1 MSQITCCPACGTMFR
16 VVADQLRVSEGWVR
30 CGHCTEVFDAT
41 AQMQGGAAATKPDAE
56 SAVPT
61 DAAAAQAADANGPVE
76 PIDSGWRGEGDG
88 RDEHAGAAENVE
100 RGAHDTVAPLQALL
114 EPDEWA
120 IGERAPDRFDGRGHD
135 EIATDSRLLER
146 TPAQT
151 QPPPA
156 DASMPPRFHPSV
168 IDDEARPAFK
178 PSRAGDSPAGRND
191 DLAPSQV
198 PSGWSPIGADPGF
211 PPFELRRA
219 DAVDDEPD
227 SFFTP
232 PDVNSGWTALED
244 DEEAEPQ
251 AQDLS
256 FIRDARR
263 RAFWQRPLM
272 RLAVAAVALVLM
284 AVLAAQYAVQERNR
298 LAALHPQLAPVLRAL
313 CRPVGCSIGPLQR
326 IDAIAIDSSAF
337 NKLRPEAYRLSVT
350 LKNQGAAAVA
360 MPALELTL
368 TDAQDQP
375 VLRRVLAPRELGAT
389 LDVIAGNGE
398 WSGVVSLTVA
408 ANGNAERIAGYR
420 LLAFYP

>member
-41 AQMQGGAAATKPDAE
+41 EQMQDGAAAVKPDAG

-61 DAAAAQAADANGPVE
+61 GPAVAQAADASGEVE
-76 PIDSGWRGEGDG
+76 PIDSGLRGDG
-88 RDEHAGAAENVE
+88 DARDEHAGAAERDE
-100 RGAHDTVAPLQALL
+100 RGAHDTVVPLQPLL
-114 EPDEWA
+114 EPDGWA
-120 IGERAPDRFDGRGHD
+120 VGDGASDHLDDRGHD
-135 EIATDSRLLER
+135 EAPTDSRLER
-146 TPAQT
+146 
-151 QPPPA
+151 PPA
-156 DASMPPRFHPSV
+156 PTQTPHADAPVPPRFQPSV
-168 IDDEARPAFK
+168 IDAEAGPALK
-178 PSRAGDSPAGRND
+178 PSRARDALADRSED
-191 DLAPSQV
+191 DAAPSQV
-198 PSGWSPIGADPGF
+198 PSGWRPSGADQGY

-219 DAVDDEPD
+219 DSVDDEPD

-232 PDVNSGWTALED
+232 PDVNSGWTAP
-244 DEEAEPQ
+244 EEKDEPQ

-272 RLAVAAVALVLM
+272 RLAVAAVALLLGVM
-284 AVLAAQYAVQERNR
+284 LAAQYAVYDRNR
-298 LAALHPQLAPVLRAL
+298 LVALHPQLAPVIHAL

-350 LKNQGAAAVA
+350 LKNLGAAAVA

-375 VLRRVLAPRELGAT
+375 VLRRVLAPRELGAAA
-389 LDVIAGNGE
+389 DVIAGNGE